1 MMLGRLV
8 ILGAVVIGL
17 IWFLHWFRSTPPQKV
32 AKGLRK
38 AALYGA
44 IAVVILLAVTGRLNP
59 IFAAIAA
66 AVPVVMRGI
75 NLLRMLPAIQQILRM
90 LGVQGIPGVASGA
103 NPGSAGRT
111 SSIRTRFLEMTL
123 EHDSGDMD
131 GLVMEGGYRGR
142 QLSELDLDQLLDLLG
157 ACRSQDAQSAAV
169 LEAYLDRTHGE
180 TWREEAEGEGA
191 PVAPGESRMTRGEAQ
206 AILGL
211 TEGAT
216 HEEIRDAHRRLMQKL
231 HPDRG
236 GSDYLAAKINQ
247 AKRVLLGD

>member
-1 MMLGRLV
+1 MAGRVL

-17 IWFLHWFRSTPPQKV
+17 IWFLHWFRSTPSQRV
-32 AKGLRK
+32 ANVLRK
-38 AALYGA
+38 TALYGA
-44 IAVVILLAVTGRLNP
+44 IALVILLAVTGRLNP
-59 IFAAIAA
+59 VFAAIAA
-66 AVPVVMRGI
+66 AIPVVLRGI

-90 LGVQGIPGVASGA
+90 LGVQGIPGIASGA

-123 EHDSGDMD
+123 DHESGDMD
-131 GLVMEGGYRGR
+131 GLVLEGEYRGR
-142 QLSELDLDQLLDLLG
+142 RLSEMGLDQLLDLLR

-169 LEAYLDRTHGE
+169 LEAYLDRTHGD
-180 TWREEAEGEGA
+180 TWREGGENAGA
-191 PVAPGESRMTRGEAQ
+191 TVPPGESRMTREEAL

-211 TEGAT
+211 KEGVT
-216 HEEIRDAHRRLMQKL
+216 HEQIRDAHRRLMQKL

-247 AKRVLLGD
+247 AKRLLLGD